1 MFNKTLQHLI
11 TEHYIY
17 QICHLLLTVCMYCVE
32 AGLIESEEG
41 SVELC
46 TEHMSGSWGSQGTDE
61 TLLRC
66 NQTRRGRQKVR
77 GRKREREPPQDRHC
91 LFIFPLR
98 SSGARCPWK
107 IAK

>member
-1 MFNKTLQHLI
+1 MLHISDISSTTDSMH
-11 TEHYIY
+11 
-17 QICHLLLTVCMYCVE
+17 V
-32 AGLIESEEG
+32 
-41 SVELC
+41 LC
-46 TEHMSGSWGSQGTDE
+46 GGWINRVRRGQCGAVHTEHMSGSWGSQGTDE
-61 TLLRC
+61 TLLRS